1 MIKKAD
7 RFNPRDVNLFELD
20 TPGSVKMFLMECDIA
35 MGDIADQLEGW
46 REDDLSLTDEERD
59 WVLRAKNALKTIQ
72 IKKAAAE
79 LRLSDLEVAGR
90 AANFQEAAKRVLT
103 PEQYEAV
110 VDELNRK
117 R

>member
-1 MIKKAD
+1 MKKAD
-7 RFNPRDVNLFELD
+7 RYFNPRIVNLFELT
-20 TPGSVKMFLMECDIA
+20 TPASVRMFLLECDIA
-35 MGDIADQLEGW
+35 MGDISDQLDGW
-46 REDDLSLTDEERD
+46 DEKDPTITDEERD
-59 WVLRAKNALKTIQ
+59 WVLRATNALRAVE

-79 LRLSDLEVAGR
+79 LRLSDLEAADRV
-90 AANFQEAAKRVLT
+90 ANFQEAAKRVLT